1 MEIDEEIESRLI
13 GTIVAIVDT
22 VSDNFLPLMPAKD
35 GDDMM
40 IDVELYVS
48 IYRGNQT
55 LFHTKNVITLDLL
68 YHPSCTGTIR

>member
-40 IDVELYVS
+40 I
-48 IYRGNQT
+48 R
-55 LFHTKNVITLDLL
+55 
-68 YHPSCTGTIR
+68 R